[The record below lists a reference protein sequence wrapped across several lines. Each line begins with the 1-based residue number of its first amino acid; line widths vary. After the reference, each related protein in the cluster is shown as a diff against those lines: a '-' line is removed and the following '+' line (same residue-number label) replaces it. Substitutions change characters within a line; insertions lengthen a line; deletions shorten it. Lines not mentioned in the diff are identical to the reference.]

1 MAKPQ
6 KSSQYVVAWTIHK
19 PDGATSVQMNA
30 GGLVDAVTFARDLWT
45 RAAEARHGIHIQV
58 MNPVGAPFMYWST
71 AQAEE

>member
-45 RAAEARHGIHIQV
+45 RAADQRHGIAIRV
-58 MNPVGAPFMYWST
+58 INPVGST
-71 AQAEE
+71 FIEWASEAA